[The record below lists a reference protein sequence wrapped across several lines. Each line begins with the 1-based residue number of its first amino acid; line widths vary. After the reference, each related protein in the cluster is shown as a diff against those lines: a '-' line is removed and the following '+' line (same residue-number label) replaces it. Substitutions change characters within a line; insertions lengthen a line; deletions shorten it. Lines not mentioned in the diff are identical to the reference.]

1 MLDYTFTEEQEKF
14 RKIIRDFAYN
24 ELAPKASYF
33 DKNAE
38 FPYEQLEKMVQLKKK
53 LGYGKENPLDL
64 ISLGIGVEEVGRID
78 FNCTLLFLYAFG
90 ALRYFF
96 KDAPED
102 IKQKYP
108 DFFYSGEQIVG
119 LCMTEPKSGGSDIAS
134 LATTAIPDG
143 DDYIINGAKTSITN
157 MTAADMFY
165 FFAKTPVKEDLW
177 GITGFLIEAE
187 APGLSMKVYD
197 DLGNRGNPRGTL
209 TFNNV
214 RVPKENIIGQLHRGL
229 TSILSY
235 LNINKAFI
243 GLMSL
248 GAAQQS
254 LDETIEYVKK
264 REAYNLPIAMFEGVS
279 FPIVEAATLIEA
291 ARLLCYKV
299 LWLEEKG
306 LSNAKEGAMVKWWV
320 PKLCADI
327 IWDCI
332 VLHGHIGYSTEL
344 PLERRFRDVL
354 GWQIGD
360 ATPQIQKL
368 IVAREIFGKEYDFTR
383 LTRRI
388 KRENTKK

>member
-14 RKIIRDFAYN
+14 RKLIRDFALT
-24 ELAPKASYF
+24 ELAPKASYY

-38 FPYEQLEKMVQLKKK
+38 FPYEQLQKMIQLRKK
-53 LGYGKENPLDL
+53 LGYGKENTLDL
-64 ISLGIGVEEVGRID
+64 ISLGIGVEEVGRAD

-90 ALRYFF
+90 TLKYFF
-96 KDAPED
+96 KDASEEV
-102 IKQKYP
+102 KQKYP
-108 DFFYSGEQIVG
+108 EFFYSGEQIVG
-119 LCMTEPKSGGSDIAS
+119 LCMTEPKSGGSDIGS
-134 LATTAIPDG
+134 LTTTAIPDG
-143 DDYIINGAKTSITN
+143 DDYIINGVKTSITN
-157 MTAADMFY
+157 MTATDMFY
-165 FFAKTPVKEDLW
+165 IFAKTPVKEGLW
-177 GITGFLIEAE
+177 GITGFLVDAE
-187 APGLSMKVYD
+187 SPGLSMKVYD

-209 TFNNV
+209 TLNNV
-214 RVPKENIIGQLHRGL
+214 RVPKENMIGQLHRGL
-229 TSILSY
+229 TSILNY

-243 GLMSL
+243 GLMCL

-254 LDETIEYVKK
+254 LDETIEYVKN

-279 FPIVEAATLIEA
+279 FPIVEAATFIEA

-306 LSNAKEGAMVKWWV
+306 LRNAKEGAMVKWWV
-320 PKLCADI
+320 PKLCSDI

-344 PLERRFRDVL
+344 PLEKRFRDVL

-368 IVAREIFGKEYDFTR
+368 IVAREIFGKEFD
-383 LTRRI
+383 LTRYTRRL
-388 KRENTKK
+388 KRENTKT